1 MLLGPRRKLY
11 TYLAVTV
18 LYALV
23 IAWWIV
29 FFSRQDE
36 ILLGR
41 MRRLGAELSA
51 AQARALT
58 DATGDSMRMFAFE
71 GAFLGLLLAASVV
84 LVLRS
89 LHREIALQSAQK
101 NMLSAFTH
109 ELKSPIASAKLYLE
123 SLLGGRVEQD
133 KRERYLT
140 HAREDLE
147 RLHRLLDE
155 MLLTARMQSVSP
167 RLVLEEHDLASLVER
182 GVHNVQSDPAVAK
195 LAIQLD
201 LRGPLPVRADP
212 RSIETVL
219 RNLLSNA
226 LKYGGASEKIDVSAG
241 RMGRDAF
248 LKVRDRGPGLRG
260 QDPKQLFEPFVRGG
274 EKLVS
279 DQPGSGLGLY
289 FVAELAKAHRGSVSA
304 REAPAESGGGLEVE
318 VRLPLLDGAQG
329 HRGVERA

>member
-1 MLLGPRRKLY
+1 MVRGPRRKLY
-11 TYLAVTV
+11 TYMAVTV

-41 MRRLGAELSA
+41 MQRLGAELTP
-51 AQARALT
+51 AQSRALT
-58 DATGDSMRMFAFE
+58 EATDDSMRMFAFE

-89 LHREIALQSAQK
+89 LHREIALQSSQK

-123 SLLGGRVEQD
+123 SLHQGRVEPD
-133 KRERYLT
+133 KRERYLA

-147 RLHRLLDE
+147 RLHRLVDE

-167 RLVLEEHDLASLVER
+167 QLTLEEHDLAHLVER
-182 GVHNVQSDPAVAK
+182 GVQNVQSDPAVAT

-226 LKYGGASEKIDVSAG
+226 HKYGGASSRVDISVG
-241 RMGRDAF
+241 CLGRDAF

-260 QDPKQLFEPFVRGG
+260 QDPRALFEPFVRGG

-289 FVAELAKAHRGSVSA
+289 FVSELAKAHRGRVTA
-304 REAPAESGGGLEVE
+304 REAPAASGGGLEVDL
-318 VRLPLLDGAQG
+318 RLPLADGAAATREG
-329 HRGVERA
+329 DRA